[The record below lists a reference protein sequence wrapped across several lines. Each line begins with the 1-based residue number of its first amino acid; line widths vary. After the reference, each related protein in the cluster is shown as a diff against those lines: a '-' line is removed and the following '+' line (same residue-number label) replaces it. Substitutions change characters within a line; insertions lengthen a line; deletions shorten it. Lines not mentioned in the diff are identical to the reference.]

1 MPMIMR
7 FSFVRWMSV
16 FVGTMLPVVIVFV
29 DVLISSMRMLVRM
42 FMLVFMDM
50 GVRVFMRVD
59 LIPVPVFMDV

>member
-1 MPMIMR
+1 
-7 FSFVRWMSV
+7 MSV